1 MPIVVSDT
9 SIIID
14 LERGDLLEACF
25 RLEHEM
31 AVPDLLF
38 KQELAAM
45 NGDNLIS
52 LGLRIEELTP
62 AEVEA
67 AQQVRADNP
76 VLSFAD
82 AFAYTLARSR
92 GWPLLTGDGA
102 LRALCEGTEHP
113 FHEVLW
119 VCDKIFEA
127 EVIEAPV
134 LAQRLE
140 QIAAHPRCRL
150 PRSEVNVRLRRYAG
164 EAT

>member
-14 LERGDLLEACF
+14 LERGNLLEACF
-25 RLEHEM
+25 GLGHEM

-38 KQELAAM
+38 QQELVAM
-45 NGDNLIS
+45 NGEGLIA

-76 VLSFAD
+76 ALSFAD

-102 LRALCEGTEHP
+102 MRALCERNEHP
-113 FHEVLW
+113 FHGVLW
-119 VCDKIFEA
+119 VCDKILEA

-134 LAQRLE
+134 LVQGLE
-140 QIAAHPRCRL
+140 NIAAHPRCRL
-150 PRSEVNVRLRRYAG
+150 PRAEVAIRLRRYAG
-164 EAT
+164 EAI